1 MYLLTYRICMMVI
14 LRGPT
19 CGLVLYPAAASR
31 TAPLRGGPLV
41 NASRIPTTLAASM
54 TWVGWLWRGKK
65 RKHHFPIISPQRG
78 RRGAGQARL
87 ELSHVARE
95 RRRRGEIISRQ
106 CEAQK
111 KKSRR
116 E

>member
-65 RKHHFPIISPQRG
+65 ETSLSDNISAEREEGCGASSFGAFPCC
-78 RRGAGQARL
+78 ARAKT
-87 ELSHVARE
+87 E
-95 RRRRGEIISRQ
+95 G
-106 CEAQK
+106 
-111 KKSRR
+111 
-116 E
+116 

>member
-1 MYLLTYRICMMVI
+1 MYLLTYRLCMMVI

-54 TWVGWLWRGKK
+54 TWWGGYGGVKK
-65 RKHHFPIISPQRG
+65 KHHFPIISPQRG
-78 RRGAGQARL
+78 RRGAGQALL

-95 RRRRGEIISRQ
+95 RRRRGKIISRQ

>member
-19 CGLVLYPAAASR
+19 CSLVLYPAAASR

-54 TWVGWLWRGKK
+54 TW
-65 RKHHFPIISPQRG
+65 
-78 RRGAGQARL
+78 
-87 ELSHVARE
+87 
-95 RRRRGEIISRQ
+95 
-106 CEAQK
+106 
-111 KKSRR
+111 
-116 E
+116 